1 MELLPVYR
9 ICVFV
14 PAGHVQRVI
23 DGVCAVDDLSI
34 GDYAHVAW
42 TSAPGTEQ
50 FRPLDGARPTLGAR
64 GELTRE
70 ASVRVEFC
78 IARDE
83 ARLRRVIEQG
93 IRPHHPWEVPA
104 IFVDASL
111 LPLLQPR

>member
-14 PAGHVQRVI
+14 PVECAQRVI
-23 DGVCAVDDLSI
+23 DGVCAVDDLRI
-34 GDYAHVAW
+34 GNYAHVAW
-42 TSAPGTEQ
+42 ISAAGSEQ
-50 FRPLDGARPTLGAR
+50 FRPLDGAHPTLGAQ
-64 GELTRE
+64 GELTRS

-83 ARLRRVIEQG
+83 ARLRRVIDAG
-93 IRPHHPWEVPA
+93 IRPNHPWEVPA

-111 LPLLQPR
+111 LPLP